1 MKKILAFLLFLVMVL
16 GLGACAGPEEPSSQK
31 EKSAVEGNTAA
42 QGSTAEVTLISPDE
56 PIPIFN
62 AKNEK
67 IGELEQAER
76 IFPTD
81 GGFVYA
87 KWTDKRDEMEY
98 YLYTV
103 STQESIKIGSVENWF
118 IQSDESVFLQ
128 NHLFFYVVTATDDGN
143 VLRLLD
149 LDLENRTMSEVCSEA
164 GGNYYIPMTGAGD
177 RLFMAKA
184 EENGTCIQEYNLST
198 KELHTLKSFSF
209 DEAKEEGETVKDLYA
224 EGDTLSVLLLVK
236 KNTKEDTA
244 EGIVTPSQLRVDVYD
259 KDMHLLKS
267 RDVSDVSEE
276 DTERDQLVTSFVYSG
291 NLLYYQNNSSAQFF
305 GKVLDNSL
313 AMLMYPDN
321 TLRMAH
327 EAAQVSETKLVYR
340 PYDGENAL
348 YLFDMKTGEMK
359 ESSFFADDK
368 AYEIQNVYRDTSGNV
383 WIRMATRD
391 PSTEVKL
398 TRLYYVQKSDLD
410 FS

>member
-1 MKKILAFLLFLVMVL
+1 MKRALAFLLFLVMIL
-16 GLGACAGPEEPSSQK
+16 GLGACAGPEGAASQE
-31 EKSAVEGNTAA
+31 EKSAAEESKVEVA
-42 QGSTAEVTLISPDE
+42 LIFPDE
-56 PIPIFN
+56 SVPIFN

-67 IGELEQAER
+67 IRELEQAER

-81 GGFVYA
+81 VGFVYA
-87 KWTDKRDEMEY
+87 KWSDKRDGMEY
-98 YLYTV
+98 YLYTI
-103 STQESIKIGSVENWF
+103 STQESIKIGSVENGF
-118 IQSDESVFLQ
+118 IQSDESVLLR

-149 LDLENRTMSEVCSEA
+149 LDLENHTMREVCSEA
-164 GGNYYIPMTGAGD
+164 GGNYYIPMTGLGD

-209 DEAKEEGETVKDLYA
+209 DEAKKEGETVKDLYA

-236 KNTKEDTA
+236 KNTEEDTA

-267 RDVSDVSEE
+267 RDVSGVSEE

-291 NLLYYQNNSSAQFF
+291 DLLYYQNNSSAQFF

-327 EAAQVSETKLVYR
+327 DAAQVSETKLVYR
-340 PYDGENAL
+340 PYNGENAL
-348 YLFDMKTGEMK
+348 YLFDMKTGEIK
-359 ESSFFADDK
+359 ESSFFVDDK
-368 AYEIQNVYRDTSGNV
+368 AYEIQNVYRDTSGN
-383 WIRMATRD
+383 ILLRMGTRD
-391 PSTEVKL
+391 PSTEGKL
-398 TRLYYVQKSDLD
+398 TRLYYLQESDLD